1 MLSGDESRVEV
12 NVAAKSETKG
22 NFLLN
27 IIAFASRKKE
37 QCDSIYEVEKPKV
50 QTFKLKNDAA
60 TLGFACFLKKDDL
73 GLELSSDQQ
82 SFVY

>member
-1 MLSGDESRVEV
+1 M
-12 NVAAKSETKG
+12 NVARNVAETKG

-37 QCDSIYEVEKPKV
+37 MCDSIYEIEKPKV
-50 QTFKLKNDAA
+50 EKFKLKNDAA
-60 TLGFACFLKKDDL
+60 TLGFACFLKADDL
-73 GLELSSDQQ
+73 KLDLSFEQQ